1 MSKPS
6 VGSHRS
12 RHERALDV
20 YQTIR
25 SDPDLDLEQT
35 ARGMA
40 KAVGPLGTFAIDH
53 VLGDIWSRPQL
64 DRRDRSFVSVT
75 ALTCLGA
82 EHELRTHIAGALNH
96 GASADEIEELILHVS
111 AYAGYPRAFDGMR
124 VALAIFAERDGGE
137 APRQRAD
144 VAELD
149 DDARHAAGLAA
160 LGSLIGLAPEA
171 VPAAVEPLGEVGRFV
186 VDYLFGQIWSRPQ
199 LPPRDRSLITL
210 TALMTLGKLAELE
223 IHVPGAL
230 RNDLGR
236 EQIEEVILQLTLY
249 AGYPA
254 AIEAIR
260 TTRRIF
266 AELDESGAD
275 ETSC

>member
-1 MSKPS
+1 VSS
-6 VGSHRS
+6 YRN

-20 YQTIR
+20 YRTIR
-25 SDPDLDLEQT
+25 GDPDLDLEQI

-40 KAVGPLGTFAIDH
+40 KAVGPLGAFGLDH

-64 DRRDRSFVSVT
+64 GRRDRSLVSVT
-75 ALTCLGA
+75 ALVCLGA
-82 EHELRTHIAGALNH
+82 ERELRTHIGGALNH
-96 GASADEIEELILHVS
+96 GATADEIEELILHVS

-124 VALAIFAERDGGE
+124 VALALFAERDDVE
-137 APRQRAD
+137 MPRERRDA
-144 VAELD
+144 AELD
-149 DDARHAAGLAA
+149 DDARHAGGLVE
-160 LGSLIGLAPEA
+160 LGNLTGLAPEA

-186 VDYLFGQIWSRPQ
+186 VDYLFGQIWSRPE
-199 LPPRDRSLITL
+199 LPARDRSLVTL
-210 TALMTLGKLAELE
+210 GALITLGKVAELE

-230 RNDLGR
+230 RNGLSR

-260 TTRRIF
+260 ATRRIF
-266 AELDESGAD
+266 AGLDDSTAD
-275 ETSC
+275 E

>member
-1 MSKPS
+1 M
-6 VGSHRS
+6 GSYRS

-20 YQTIR
+20 YRTIR
-25 SDPDLDLEQT
+25 SDPDLDLERT

-40 KAVGPLGTFAIDH
+40 KTVGPLGAFGMDH

-64 DRRDRSFVSVT
+64 DRRDRSFVTVT

-82 EHELRTHIAGALNH
+82 ERELRTHIAGALNH
-96 GASADEIEELILHVS
+96 GATTDEIEELILHVS

-124 VALAIFAERDGGE
+124 VALPIFAERDGTE
-137 APRQRAD
+137 SPRKRHDA
-144 VAELD
+144 AELD
-149 DDARHAAGLAA
+149 DDARHVAGLEA
-160 LGSLIGLAPEA
+160 LGNLTGLAPEA
-171 VPAAVEPLGEVGRFV
+171 VPAAVAPLGDVGRFA

-199 LPPRDRSLITL
+199 LPPRDRSLITV
-210 TALMTLGKLAELE
+210 TALVTLGKVAELE

-230 RNDLGR
+230 RNGLSR

-254 AIEAIR
+254 AVEAIR
-260 TTRRIF
+260 TARRIF
-266 AELDESGAD
+266 ADLDAAAAEEASG
-275 ETSC
+275 